1 MAKLRV
7 PVRGGAE
14 RARIRSPG
22 ISVETSDIPFVG
34 CLFRWQRQQT
44 NGSRATVPGPSA
56 GLRRKSAIGRGRGLD
71 LVGGAGLP
79 GRGPSHA
86 DIGWRP
92 LALAG
97 WAQTRKP
104 GARPAAGR
112 RTPWQCHGRVPVP
125 LALMIMSWAPG
136 AGAAQGPLPARK
148 FEFRRSPTRMLRSHR
163 DSVTWPPPRLTLAGR
178 RAAAAA

>member
-79 GRGPSHA
+79 ARARPGQVMLTM
-86 DIGWRP
+86 IGWRP

-104 GARPAAGR
+104 GARPAAVR
-112 RTPWQCHGRVPVP
+112 RTPSPWQCHGRVPVP
-125 LALMIMSWAPG
+125 LAALMTSVIMSWARPG
-136 AGAAQGPLPARK
+136 PG
-148 FEFRRSPTRMLRSHR
+148 
-163 DSVTWPPPRLTLAGR
+163 
-178 RAAAAA
+178 AAAASESAGGAEVRVPPESDSDATVAS

>member
-125 LALMIMSWAPG
+125 LAALMTSVIMSWARPG
-136 AGAAQGPLPARK
+136 PG
-148 FEFRRSPTRMLRSHR
+148 
-163 DSVTWPPPRLTLAGR
+163 
-178 RAAAAA
+178 AAAASESAGGAEVRVPPESDSDATVAS